1 MEVQHL
7 QPPSTL
13 ASLQTIDQAR
23 AELEARLVGIHN
35 DLQLTQTIGLLFVK
49 RQEDLKSC
57 FDQLQG
63 LKQQQQQQLESDNYH
78 SEISTQLPETLREQ
92 LVLLDKEFQEGQN
105 GILGLKGLIDAQL
118 PTIEIQPPQNDSV
131 LGPSALPS
139 SALPAQTISKPRRHK
154 VVVPSTP
161 SIHDPAFPVQI
172 QEELLNQVRY
182 WTSQAEMKEK
192 LNQEYD
198 TKITEQE
205 RIIDALNKQRRM
217 REESDERQKEDQ
229 WNLELMN
236 QELRSQSSE
245 LQQQLSKAT
254 HENSKIQSA
263 LAVASEQ
270 VEQLKDK
277 EERTAGQLELTKSRH
292 EQDMMTMRKHTA
304 GIQREKSDLLKKVE
318 DLNSTL
324 TQQQQKLA
332 KMATM
337 EAIARAQEVEE
348 QEPESPVEAPVLIQA
363 PPRLPSNE
371 EITSLPVVST
381 PVIEPKVASLARET
395 SFAHQQ
401 SIISEL
407 QSKLSKEITE
417 KEELVT
423 VKEELLSEKE
433 ELIKMLADCEE
444 TIETLRFEGT
454 MTGIDPIG
462 ALPGSG
468 TSQPDHTFGHVS
480 ESSNATINRHLVEQ
494 TAGADGGLSELADV
508 KSSDPTLAGGLFAE
522 LAHANKLAE
531 PLTKPTVE
539 YKDQGVMTE
548 PIESWIHTIP
558 GFAPIAAEKAEVLTK
573 SMATN
578 TNASTSMD
586 NATNTDAS
594 ISVDSATNTDTSISV
609 DNATNTDASAS
620 VDNATNTEASTLVD
634 NATNTKTSTSVDI
647 ATETEAS
654 TLDDNVADT
663 KTSTLVDNA
672 TNTKASASVDI
683 AAKTETSTL
692 DDNVANTKTSTLVDS
707 ATNMKASAS
716 VGIAIETE
724 ASTSNDNVANTKAP
738 TPMDNGTNTETSI
751 QVENGTNTETSI
763 QVDNATNTETSTLV
777 DNATNTENS
786 TLVDNATNTETST
799 LVDNATNTDAKTL
812 VDHAT
817 NTEVAMTSTNV
828 DSVLSSV
835 PQTDATNTPAPL
847 RKNGQLPGIVTGK
860 ATTTTMLT
868 SVQDSQYITTPTVAG
883 LEVAS
888 LRVPEIL
895 DQAQDIGQVKP
906 VEPAFVESYSV
917 NDSVPRE
924 ETKVMKD
931 LELDV
936 SAPVPRFLH
945 SDVPLD
951 DERRHTCDMSQVI
964 PESPMQSIPPVP
976 SLPKDIVQSRP
987 NTLITTTGG
996 QDFRVSFGSAFGDA
1010 DGSPLTTGRIEPVYS
1025 PVGHHATS
1033 SHEHDNDHEQHRSD
1047 AKIAGQSPGRP
1058 ITGPPSM
1065 LLARAARASSM
1076 ASELGAPFLSES
1088 AMYTDGNDS
1097 NSNNNSSNSNSNSK
1111 STINHTHI
1119 SAVGISGYHNLSNHN
1134 LNINNAH
1141 FQATPPISYP
1151 PRSASIRSMSMRSEK
1166 NMMSSSP
1173 PPSSHSRPPM
1183 ATGAAVI
1190 SSTTRTAYTFNSTS
1204 SQVHIPQSQQQQQP
1218 QHQHITDSSGASIG
1232 RHRYRHSPSGSFS
1245 SMSTDYGNG
1254 NGRRSSIGSNCD
1266 GGSSMATDPTMIQV
1280 ITQTMIGD
1288 YLWKYTRRPM
1298 ASVISEKKHKRYF
1311 WVHPY
1316 TKTMYWSL
1324 NNPAADGSREQR
1336 AKSALIT
1343 AVFQITDEAPTGNSE
1358 LPNVS
1363 LLVQTS
1369 SRNLKLTAP
1378 TRQKHELWYQSLSY
1392 LLSRPT
1398 APGADIPSDNQT
1410 WSEVQATRSTPSDTL
1425 LTIRNDKPVNK
1436 KGSFNRLHNMFGRSR
1451 DNSPSGSPHQ
1461 TSAPGS
1467 ALNSGVSSTSVN
1479 LAGLPGG
1486 TINAASA
1493 IAGYPTHMAN
1503 PQGSVGGYGT
1513 VNGGPIMARQG
1524 QTTSS
1529 SIGTNNSLSPKSRQQ
1544 HEDDYHYNDGEA
1556 EYEEDEDGELPEH
1569 VRQCC
1574 DGKHDVG
1581 TLGHRHH

>member
-1 MEVQHL
+1 MEAQHL
-7 QPPSTL
+7 QPPSAL
-13 ASLQTIDQAR
+13 ANLQTIDQAR

-49 RQEDLKSC
+49 RQEDLKNC
-57 FDQLQG
+57 FDQLQE
-63 LKQQQQQQLESDNYH
+63 LKQQQQQQLGSDNYH
-78 SEISTQLPETLREQ
+78 SEMSAQLPETLREQ

-236 QELRSQSSE
+236 QELRSQNSE
-245 LQQQLSKAT
+245 LQQQLSKAM
-254 HENSKIQSA
+254 HENSKVQKA

-270 VEQLKDK
+270 MEQLKDK

-304 GIQREKSDLLKKVE
+304 GIQREKSDLLKKIE
-318 DLNSTL
+318 DLNSTI
-324 TQQQQKLA
+324 TQQQQKLS
-332 KMATM
+332 KMATL

-371 EITSLPVVST
+371 EIAPPPVVSA

-417 KEELVT
+417 KEELIT
-423 VKEELLSEKE
+423 VKEELLLEKE
-433 ELIKMLADCEE
+433 ELVKMLADREE

-454 MTGIDPIG
+454 MTGIDHIG
-462 ALPGSG
+462 ALPSSG
-468 TSQPDHTFGHVS
+468 ISQPDHIFGHVS
-480 ESSNATINRHLVEQ
+480 ESSDATVNRHLEEH
-494 TAGADGGLSELADV
+494 ADGVDEGLSELPDV
-508 KSSDPTLAGGLFAE
+508 KSSAPTLAGGLFAE
-522 LAHANKLAE
+522 LAQANTIAE
-531 PLTKPTVE
+531 PPTKPAVE
-539 YKDQGVMTE
+539 YKDQEVMTE

-558 GFAPIAAEKAEVLTK
+558 GFAPIVVEKAELLTK

-578 TNASTSMD
+578 TDVST
-586 NATNTDAS
+586 T
-594 ISVDSATNTDTSISV
+594 V
-609 DNATNTDASAS
+609 DNATNSDASTS
-620 VDNATNTEASTLVD
+620 VDNATNTEASVSVD
-634 NATNTKTSTSVDI
+634 NATNTEVSVSVDNATST
-647 ATETEAS
+647 ETS
-654 TLDDNVADT
+654 TLVDNVTNT
-663 KTSTLVDNA
+663 KTSTLVDNVTDTEVSTSVDNA
-672 TNTKASASVDI
+672 INTKASTSVDIATNTEASTLDGIVTNTKASTLMDNDTN
-683 AAKTETSTL
+683 TETSI
-692 DDNVANTKTSTLVDS
+692 LVDS
-707 ATNMKASAS
+707 ATN
-716 VGIAIETE
+716 
-724 ASTSNDNVANTKAP
+724 
-738 TPMDNGTNTETSI
+738 TET
-751 QVENGTNTETSI
+751 
-763 QVDNATNTETSTLV
+763 L
-777 DNATNTENS
+777 

-799 LVDNATNTDAKTL
+799 LVDNTTNTDSKIL

-817 NTEVAMTSTNV
+817 NTEVASMSTNV
-828 DSVLSSV
+828 NEISSSV
-835 PQTDATNTPAPL
+835 PQSDTTNTPAL
-847 RKNGQLPGIVTGK
+847 LQKSGQLPDVVADK
-860 ATTTTMLT
+860 ATTATMSS
-868 SVQDSQYITTPTVAG
+868 SVQDSQRITTPTVAG

-888 LRVPEIL
+888 VRASEIL

-906 VEPAFVESYSV
+906 VEPAFIESYSA
-917 NDSVPRE
+917 NDSILRE

-931 LELDV
+931 LGLDV
-936 SAPVPRFLH
+936 SEPIPRSLH

-951 DERRHTCDMSQVI
+951 DERRHTCDMSQSI

-976 SLPKDIVQSRP
+976 ALPKDIVHSHP
-987 NTLITTTGG
+987 NTSVAATGG

-1010 DGSPLTTGRIEPVYS
+1010 NGSLTTGRIEPVYS
-1025 PVGHHATS
+1025 PVGPHATSS
-1033 SHEHDNDHEQHRSD
+1033 SHEHDNDV
-1047 AKIAGQSPGRP
+1047 KIAGQSPGRP
-1058 ITGPPSM
+1058 ATGPPST
-1065 LLARAARASSM
+1065 LLARATRASSM
-1076 ASELGAPFLSES
+1076 VSELGAPSLNES
-1088 AMYTDGNDS
+1088 AMYADGNDNNKS
-1097 NSNNNSSNSNSNSK
+1097 NNNNNNSSN

-1119 SAVGISGYHNLSNHN
+1119 SAVGISGYHNLSNHS

-1151 PRSASIRSMSMRSEK
+1151 PRSASIRSVSMRSEK

-1183 ATGAAVI
+1183 TTGAAVI

-1218 QHQHITDSSGASIG
+1218 QYQHITDSSGASIG
-1232 RHRYRHSPSGSFS
+1232 RHRYRHSPNGSIS
-1245 SMSTDYGNG
+1245 SMSTDYG

-1266 GGSSMATDPTMIQV
+1266 GGSSTATDPTMIQV

-1343 AVFQITDEAPTGNSE
+1343 AVFQITDETPTGNSE

-1398 APGADIPSDNQT
+1398 TPGADIPSDNQT

-1451 DNSPSGSPHQ
+1451 ENSPSGSPRQ
-1461 TSAPGS
+1461 ASAPGS

-1479 LAGLPGG
+1479 FAGLSGG
-1486 TINAASA
+1486 TGSTANTM
-1493 IAGYPTHMAN
+1493 AGYPTHMAN
-1503 PQGSVGGYGT
+1503 PQGPVGGYGT
-1513 VNGGPIMARQG
+1513 VNGGPIMSRQG
-1524 QTTSS
+1524 QATNS
-1529 SIGTNNSLSPKSRQQ
+1529 SIGTSNSLSPKSRQQ
-1544 HEDDYHYNDGEA
+1544 HEDDCHHYDGEE

-1581 TLGHRHH
+1581 TLDPRHH